1 MEELTA
7 TVRQNTDSARAASAL
22 ADAALDATRHGG
34 GVVDSVIDRMRGIAK
49 SSGRIAEI
57 ISVIDGIAF
66 QTNILALNAAV
77 EAARAGEQG
86 RGFAVV
92 AGEVRSLAQRSAQS
106 AKEIKALI
114 EESVAQIDGG
124 SELVERAGDA
134 MRTVS
139 ASITRVA
146 QTMSEITAA
155 SVEQSV
161 GIEQVNQAV
170 TQMDQLTQQNAA
182 LVEEV
187 AAAAASLNEQT
198 AHLMQAVSVFELGDA
213 RATRGV
219 REVRDE
225 RAPSFADDGYEAAG
239 SAA

>member
-1 MEELTA
+1 
-7 TVRQNTDSARAASAL
+7 
-22 ADAALDATRHGG
+22 
-34 GVVDSVIDRMRGIAK
+34 
-49 SSGRIAEI
+49 
-57 ISVIDGIAF
+57 VIDGIAF

-139 ASITRVA
+139 ASITRVV

-219 REVRDE
+219 REVRE
-225 RAPSFADDGYEAAG
+225 QRAPSFADAGYEAAG